1 MNGARTM
8 GRTAAVVALAASLA
22 ACVSPPKTYIVLLP
36 SPDGTVGS
44 VMVRN
49 QYGEQIISEAQKGA
63 LLDGNKGIFDVT
75 QAQIDRDFGAAVAAR
90 PILPEH
96 FLLFFELGSSK
107 LTADSQRELPRIL
120 DIARAR
126 TTADI
131 SVIGHTDTLDKA
143 SSNEIL
149 GLKRAEAIAD
159 QLKQLGLE
167 NINLSI
173 ESQGLRNLLVPTAM
187 GVAEPRNRRVE
198 ITIR

>member
-1 MNGARTM
+1 MNWIGII
-8 GRTAAVVALAASLA
+8 GRTLVVLTMAASLA
-22 ACVSPPKTYIVLLP
+22 ACVSPPHSYIVLLP
-36 SPDGTVGS
+36 NPDGTVGS
-44 VMVRN
+44 VMVTSQR
-49 QYGEQIISEAQKGA
+49 GEQVISQAQQGV
-63 LLDGNKGIFDVT
+63 LLDGSKEVFDVA
-75 QAQIDRDFGAAVAAR
+75 QAQIERNFGAAIAAR
-90 PILPEH
+90 PLLPEH

-143 SSNEIL
+143 SSNELL
-149 GLKRAEAIAD
+149 GLRRAEAIAE
-159 QLKQLGLE
+159 QLRKIGLQD
-167 NINLSI
+167 IKLSI
-173 ESQGLRNLLVPTAM
+173 ESQGQRNLLIPTSV